1 MVAYM
6 AQGGVWRFW
15 GWLKILKEVALLL
28 YYAWKHPLT
37 PAYIKGALVALI
49 AYVFSP
55 IDIVPDFIPF
65 FGMVDDVTLIPMAI
79 LYLTHMLPASVL
91 TECQKE
97 SEQWRKRLP
106 VVFGVMIFLIV
117 AWITLV
123 ILGLGYV
130 LSR

>member
-1 MVAYM
+1 MVADM

-15 GWLKILKEVALLL
+15 GWLKVLKSDALIL

-55 IDIVPDFIPF
+55 VDIVPDFIPF
-65 FGMVDDVTLIPMAI
+65 FGMLDDVALIPTAI
-79 LYLTHMLPASVL
+79 LYLTHMLPAPVL
-91 TECQKE
+91 IECQRG
-97 SEQWRKRLP
+97 SEKWKKRLP
-106 VVFGVMIFLIV
+106 VILGVMIFLV
-117 AWITLV
+117 AAWITLV